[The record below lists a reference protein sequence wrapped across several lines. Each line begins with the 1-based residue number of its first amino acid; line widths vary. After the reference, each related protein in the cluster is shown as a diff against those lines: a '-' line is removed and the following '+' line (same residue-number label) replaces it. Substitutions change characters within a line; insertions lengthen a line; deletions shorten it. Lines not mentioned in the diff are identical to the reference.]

1 MYLYEAKKQEEIEQL
16 SSELENFNKVRL
28 YGPDIIEECE
38 KKMVSDAENMEKY
51 QYRINSITSILMNFE
66 EITAP
71 LANRLAVLM
80 G

>member
-1 MYLYEAKKQEEIEQL
+1 MYFNEEKKQKEIEQL

-28 YGPDIIEECE
+28 YGPDIIEECK
-38 KKMVSDAENMEKY
+38 KKMQSDASNMEKY
-51 QYRINSITSILMNFE
+51 QYRINSITSILLNFD

>member
-1 MYLYEAKKQEEIEQL
+1 MYLDEAKKQEEIERL

-28 YGPDIIEECE
+28 YGPDIIEEC
-38 KKMVSDAENMEKY
+38 KDKMTRDTANIEKY

-71 LANRLAVLM
+71 LANRLAMLM